1 MSVLI
6 RRSEIEDQKGLTAL
20 ISKSGG
26 PSTYRKRFGSYN
38 FAQLIESGFIS
49 LTASHSEQR
58 KRLLGY
64 LTLNDSPRGYSH
76 GSEKWLA
83 YFQEAYEVDTHSSNT
98 LWVDFLVADE
108 EMAAETLQT
117 MLTTVYDALPSIDYI
132 VMNLDANDENAA
144 LTFDTLPE
152 ASLADDSE
160 AASDFSNMVFKLHTR
175 ESVIPTLS
183 IRAACVED
191 HDDLVPIFD
200 QQSEVL
206 SSNYGDFFLAEM
218 IAAQDKANKA
228 LVGLNKQDRACGLMA
243 VSNDVEL
250 TMLQTCFHLESYD
263 YLCKLPE
270 DETYDQLAMQGGA
283 VEDDLKGLDI
293 EEEKEEVEAPPP
305 VLAKEPPRIIIAG
318 APASGKGTQCE
329 MLVEK
334 YDVVHLSTGDMLRAA
349 VAAETDVGLQAKE
362 VMESGNLV
370 PDELITK
377 IIVDRLAQPD
387 CQSKGWLLD
396 GFPRTRAQADSL
408 AENGIVPHI
417 FLLLNVPDED
427 IVARVTGRRLDPE
440 TGKIYHVTFNPPED
454 EEIAARLTQRAD
466 DTEEKCRVRLSTYHE
481 NVVAITPCYDGSG
494 GETVKAG
501 VSFSGEDGGGDVE
514 EGKQDEKVEDLV
526 VEVPGD
532 ASPNLLR
539 EIDGARGK
547 ADVFVDVAKAVDDV
561 LASVVTSGELS
572 SVGVYST
579 KTMTPVDVKID
590 LEETLA
596 EAESNCFAITLF
608 CLDTES
614 GSRSIDFLPHA
625 FRAFPDRDYCILT
638 VPSSA
643 SETPLLSSFSPVRS
657 KSGSTFSHCLYVLH
671 KDALFAHQYLK
682 VERFVEADHG
692 PAIPR
697 LIRSMGEGGGK
708 IRDLID
714 MSKQEDDVPLDE
726 NPNVISFAATVGG
739 NVIGLV
745 VAHRKTT
752 GVEDINWLRSNY
764 HAEDF
769 IAYDRHRA
777 RNQATVSAFAIS
789 PTYAGYARF
798 VVREV
803 MRLFD
808 KTVLYYET
816 KPGESVP
823 SIISSQF
830 VPIKPRKR
838 AQPFEGQEDVPMW
851 KRSVKVSDDEEGK
864 EEEKVDVEVFEPTP
878 DTGMGLHFITKRLL
892 TEPKINCNSKI
903 VVVGASTAGI
913 SFIETLLF
921 TPYLNFTNISLVSP
935 GGLNLDSGDNT
946 MLAKDED
953 YPSPGRMVGLGLQNK
968 IRIADASLLELDR
981 EAKAIVLSDES
992 ILPYDVLILTT
1003 GRSDASVKKVEG
1015 AGDGADGVFFMDG
1028 VEGSKAALAAVEYL
1042 TPEDKVCVYGN
1053 ALESLTS
1060 VTGLLKAGVKGSQ
1073 IVLVGGSDLGD
1084 AGMNDA
1090 LLGAMDAEG
1099 VEVRVGLKAVSV
1111 LSDVEQ
1117 CVEGLK
1123 CVDESGSSVTV
1134 ECRMLVF
1141 ADAHDCSP
1149 AVFSC
1154 CNGSGL
1160 VYDGA
1165 LVVTKTFKTV
1175 DPNIYSGGTMTKFS
1189 RTFKRQP
1196 KHSRYCSKETG
1207 TYLAECVLMSV
1218 DPLSGGVV
1226 EPAEPPTFSAPR
1238 SVSCALPGGLFYS
1251 RISLPVINPLTT
1263 TNMITGGLGEGTCN
1277 RYCVLKT
1284 DPRGV
1289 VVEFIYLGTA
1299 EVQVQNLSNVVGL
1312 QEAYLNSC
1320 VGAYNKGNV
1329 SDWID
1334 FFRADWSTA
1343 IFHDRFPLLHS
1354 SLRGLLSSDE
1364 GAFDVSLMLTRMLEE
1379 GKDDETL
1386 NSLRINAVGPGGT
1399 MLMPSTKKMVEANGI
1414 EFLRKNKV
1422 VLNRFKLPERNTLE

>member
-6 RRSEIEDQKGLTAL
+6 RRSETEDQKGLTAL

-26 PSTYRKRFGSYN
+26 PSAYRKRFGSYN

-64 LTLNDSPRGYSH
+64 LTLNDSPRGYAH
-76 GSEKWLA
+76 GSEKWLEF
-83 YFQEAYEVDTHSSNT
+83 FQEAYEVDTHSSNT

-108 EMAAETLQT
+108 EMAAEILQT

-132 VMNLDANDENAA
+132 VMNLDADDEKAA
-144 LTFDTLPE
+144 LTFDTLP
-152 ASLADDSE
+152 AANLGDDSE

-218 IAAQDKANKA
+218 IAAQDKGNKA
-228 LVGLNKQDRACGLMA
+228 LVGLNKEDRACGLMA

-250 TMLQTCFHLESYD
+250 SMLQTCFHLESYD

-270 DETYDQLAMQGGA
+270 DETYDQLAMEGGGK

-293 EEEKEEVEAPPP
+293 EEEKEEVVEK
-305 VLAKEPPRIIIAG
+305 VVVAKEPPRIIIAG

-334 YDVVHLSTGDMLRAA
+334 YDVVHLSTGDMLRTA
-349 VAAETDVGLQAKE
+349 VAAETDVGKEAKE

-396 GFPRTRAQADSL
+396 GFPRTRAQADFL

-454 EEIAARLTQRAD
+454 EEVASKLTQRAD

-481 NVVAITPCYDGSG
+481 NVGAIVPCYNGSG
-494 GETVKAG
+494 GVVEEKSG
-501 VSFSGEDGGGDVE
+501 VTFGGE
-514 EGKQDEKVEDLV
+514 EGKEEEKKVEDLV
-526 VEVPGD
+526 VEVDGEKV
-532 ASPNLLR
+532 NLLR

-547 ADVFVDVAKAVDDV
+547 GEVFVDVALAVDEMMAAV
-561 LASVVTSGELS
+561 GSGGELS
-572 SVGVYST
+572 SFGVVSIE
-579 KTMTPVDVKID
+579 TMTPIATKID
-590 LEETLA
+590 LDETLA

-608 CLDTES
+608 CLDEGS

-625 FRAFPDRDYCILT
+625 FRAFPDKDYCILT

-643 SETPLLSSFSPVRS
+643 SETPLLSSFNPVRS

-682 VERFVEADHG
+682 VERFVEASHG

-697 LIRSMGEGGGK
+697 LVRSMGEGGGK
-708 IRDLID
+708 IRDLIN

-726 NPNVISFAATVGG
+726 NPNIISFAATVGG

-789 PTYAGYARF
+789 PTYAGYARY

-838 AQPFEGQEDVPMW
+838 AQPFEGQEDVAMW
-851 KRSVKVSDDEEGK
+851 KRSVKVADGEGEEGK
-864 EEEKVDVEVFEPTP
+864 EEEKGGEDSGNLFEPTP

-903 VVVGASTAGI
+903 VVVGGSTAGI
-913 SFIETLLF
+913 TFIETLLF

-935 GGLNLDSGDNT
+935 GGLNVGGGGNT
-946 MLAKDED
+946 MLVGDED
-953 YPSPGRMVGLGLQNK
+953 YPSAGRIVGLGLQNK

-1003 GRSDASVKKVEG
+1003 GRSDASQKKIGG
-1015 AGDGADGVFFMDG
+1015 AGDGADGVFFMSG
-1028 VEGSKAALAAVEYL
+1028 SEGQKAALAAVEFL
-1042 TPEDKVCVYGN
+1042 TEDDKVCVYGN
-1053 ALESLTS
+1053 ALEALTS
-1060 VTGLLKAGVKGSQ
+1060 VTGLLGAGVKGSQ
-1073 IVLVGGSDLGD
+1073 IILVGGSDLGD

-1090 LLGAMDAEG
+1090 LLAGMDSEG
-1099 VEVRVGLKAVSV
+1099 VEVVAGLKAVEV
-1111 LSDVEQ
+1111 LSDVEL

-1123 CVDESGSSVTV
+1123 CVGAEGEVVV

-1141 ADAHDCSP
+1141 ADTHDCSP

-1165 LVVTKTFKTV
+1165 LVVTKAFKTV
-1175 DPNIYSGGTMTKFS
+1175 DSSIYSGGTMTKFS
-1189 RTFKRQP
+1189 RVFKRQP

-1207 TYLAECVLMSV
+1207 TYLAECVLMNV
-1218 DPLSGGVV
+1218 DPLSGGEL
-1226 EPAEPPTFSAPR
+1226 EPAECPVFSAPR
-1238 SVSCALPGGLFYS
+1238 SISAKLPGGLYYA
-1251 RISLPVINPLTT
+1251 RVSLPVINLTT
-1263 TNMITGGLGEGTCN
+1263 CTSMITGGLGEGTIN

-1289 VVEFIYLGTA
+1289 VVEFIYLGN
-1299 EVQVQNLSNVVGL
+1299 EEIQVGNFSCIVGL

-1320 VGAYNKGNV
+1320 VGVYNKGGV
-1329 SDWID
+1329 EDWVE
-1334 FFRADWSTA
+1334 FFRGDWSTA
-1343 IFHDRFPLLHS
+1343 VFHDRFPMLHASLKALLKT
-1354 SLRGLLSSDE
+1354 DE
-1364 GAFDVSLMLTRMLEE
+1364 GAFDVANMLTRGLEE

-1386 NSLRINAVGPGGT
+1386 NSLRANAVGAGGT

-1414 EFLRKNKV
+1414 EFLRKNKI